1 MGNPRRRH
9 QGRPHVRK
17 RLNVR
22 GNAPEYLAVRR
33 FGLRQ
38 VRVFRPRQP
47 QGDLGEAVG
56 VLVFV
61 GVLQSFVDHADAVF
75 QRRLAQQQHDH
86 PRPQGRRRIAN
97 DFLRHVDGRRHGCVR
112 GVHLLGRAGGH
123 RLGMA
128 LELLPEGRRAPC
140 WKRLRHPS
148 VEFVRGVL
156 RVRAGGGVFAAGV
169 ERVAD
174 QQVAAHQ
181 AQLQ

>member
-1 MGNPRRRH
+1 M
-9 QGRPHVRK
+9 
-17 RLNVR
+17 
-22 GNAPEYLAVRR
+22 
-33 FGLRQ
+33 
-38 VRVFRPRQP
+38 
-47 QGDLGEAVG
+47 
-56 VLVFV
+56 
-61 GVLQSFVDHADAVF
+61 GVLQSFVDHADAVL

-97 DFLRHVDGRRHGCVR
+97 DFLRRVDGRRYGSVR

-128 LELLPEGRRAPC
+128 LELLPEGRRAPRR
-140 WKRLRHPS
+140 KRLRHPG

-181 AQLQ
+181 AQLQQIVGVRQHRCRHGERLGGAARKRRRGENDQPGAHLSPPRAVEDLHGRRLIGA